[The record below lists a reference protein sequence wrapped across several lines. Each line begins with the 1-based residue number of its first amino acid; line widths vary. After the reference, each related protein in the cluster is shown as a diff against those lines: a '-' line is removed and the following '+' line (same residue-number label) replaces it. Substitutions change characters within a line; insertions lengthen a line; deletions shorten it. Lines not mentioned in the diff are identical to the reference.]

1 MKVFS
6 LKANENWICD
16 RFVSEWE
23 QHNPDICTNDVY
35 EADILWLV
43 AGWAFNQLPFH
54 LLMKKKVVTTMH
66 HIDFEKFDDLA
77 YRQFMHRDSMT
88 DAYHVPCEKTM
99 EQVKRLTDKDV
110 FVQPFWVNQDMWFD
124 MPDKDAVRKEIR
136 LPLDK
141 NLIGSFQRDTEGH
154 DLKSPKLSK
163 GPDVFC
169 DIVESMH
176 KQNPDTE
183 VVLAGWR
190 RQYVMNRLKSKNIKF
205 HYFEWADFC
214 LLNKLYNSLDLYLVS
229 ARCEGGPQSVPECAI
244 TKTPIISTDVGLAR
258 RILHNESIYNIG
270 GALGKPNVDAA
281 YQNVQNYLMPHG
293 FKPFREFLSEL

>member
-1 MKVFS
+1 
-6 LKANENWICD
+6 
-16 RFVSEWE
+16 
-23 QHNPDICTNDVY
+23 
-35 EADILWLV
+35 
-43 AGWAFNQLPFH
+43 
-54 LLMKKKVVTTMH
+54 
-66 HIDFEKFDDLA
+66 
-77 YRQFMHRDSMT
+77 
-88 DAYHVPCEKTM
+88 
-99 EQVKRLTDKDV
+99 
-110 FVQPFWVNQDMWFD
+110 MWFD

>member
-6 LKANENWICD
+6 LKANEDWICD

-23 QHNPDICTNDVY
+23 KHNPEICTNNAH

-43 AGWAFNQLPFH
+43 AGWAWNHVPIQL
-54 LLMKKKVVTTMH
+54 LKSKKVVTTMH
-66 HIDFEKFDDLA
+66 HIDFEKFDISTH
-77 YRQFMHRDSMT
+77 RQFLYRDSIT
-88 DAYHVPCEKTM
+88 DVYHVPCEKTM
-99 EQVKRLTDKDV
+99 EQLRTITKKDI
-110 FVQPFWVNQDMWFD
+110 FVHPFWVNQNIWFEI
-124 MPDKDAVRKEIR
+124 PDKNAVRIETG
-136 LPLDK
+136 LPLEK

-163 GPDVFC
+163 GPDIFC

-176 KQNPDTE
+176 KQNPNTE

-190 RQYVMNRLKSKNIKF
+190 RQYVMNRLKSKNINF
-205 HYFEWADFC
+205 HYFELADFD

-244 TKTPIISTDVGLAR
+244 TKTPIISTDVGLAKR
-258 RILHNESIYNIG
+258 MLHDESIYNIG
-270 GALGKPNVDAA
+270 GDLGNPNVEVA
-281 YQNVQNYLMPHG
+281 YQKVQKYLMPYG
-293 FKPFREFLSEL
+293 FEPFKEFLSAL